1 MFFHYLIGM
10 LLDLATTILVLAALV
25 ISCAALHPPRS
36 PHR

>member
-1 MFFHYLIGM
+1 MLFNYLIGM
-10 LLDLATTILVLAALV
+10 ILELAATVLILTALV